1 VRFPAKSACIFLRFP
16 LTGRG
21 GREWTGGAVD
31 DLPVGTGGVGICAC
45 GIGVLD
51 QYVLFGTELRI
62 GR

>member
-51 QYVLFGTELRI
+51 
-62 GR
+62 